1 MEISNKKKSNRVAL
15 LIVLSFA
22 AGFGAAT
29 GAYFFILCEE
39 CFDPDGG
46 ETLSTEEKCEKSLT
60 ICINATKSTFNSTIA
75 SKIGH
80 EKVKFLEKLVK
91 KPIIQNALKDSNQK
105 NKKMDEDIR
114 NQINVMREKTW
125 TTSINPTPF
134 MMSIFGNDVADF
146 LRENHVTPHEE
157 FGDVVF
163 GEHILTNIY
172 GPNVA
177 VSVITDNYLQSND
190 EWWQKAF
197 HDPEHEPFARECEFD
212 SSAQMFSEDLVISIF
227 DEKGKLIGIMNS
239 ATPCNVTQ
247 DYLDADKSIQIV
259 REERISDIG
268 KHKIF
273 VLQELMKDPA
283 IQETLIR
290 SNQEF
295 LSFTNEELLE
305 LKEKKSWPKP
315 QEEPTG
321 FQLSIIKNEVAD
333 ILRDNLKVESD
344 DYGDL
349 QFPEM
354 ILTNSK
360 GANVASTDRTY
371 NYIQFFDEWWIV
383 ASENKVLVREC
394 GYDRSIQMNSEDIII
409 QIFDKNDEFIGILNS
424 ASTCDVISDKPALFF
439 GDSN

>member
-22 AGFGAAT
+22 AGFGVAT
-29 GAYFFILCEE
+29 GAYFFILCEN
-39 CFDPDGG
+39 CVDSVGG
-46 ETLSTEEKCEKSLT
+46 GTLSPEEKCEENKT
-60 ICINATKSTFNSTIA
+60 PCIDEGVIVVNSTIA

-80 EKVKFLEKLVK
+80 EKVKVLEKLVK
-91 KPIIQNALKDSNQK
+91 ESIIQNALKISNQK
-105 NKKMDEDIR
+105 ATDMDEDIR

-134 MMSIFGNDVADF
+134 MMSIFKNDVADF
-146 LRENHVTPHEE
+146 LRDNHVKPSEE

-163 GEHILTNIY
+163 GEHILTNVY

-239 ATPCNVTQ
+239 ATPCDVTQ
-247 DYLDADKSIQIV
+247 DSLDADKSIKSV
-259 REERISDIG
+259 TEEELSDIG
-268 KHKIF
+268 KYKIS
-273 VLQELMKDPA
+273 VLQELMEDPT
-283 IQETLIR
+283 IQKTLIL

-295 LSFTNEELLE
+295 SSFTDEELLE
-305 LKEKKSWPKP
+305 LKGENPWPKP
-315 QEEPTG
+315 QEEPTE
-321 FQLSIIKNEVAD
+321 FQLSVISNAVAD
-333 ILRDNLKVESD
+333 ILRNNLKIESD
-344 DYGDL
+344 EHGEL

-354 ILTNSK
+354 ILTNVK
-360 GANVASTDRTY
+360 GVTIASTDRTY
-371 NYIQFFDEWWIV
+371 NYVQFFEAWWIK
-383 ASENKVLVREC
+383 ASEDKVLVRQC

-409 QIFDKNDEFIGILNS
+409 QIFDKNEEFIGILNS
-424 ASTCDVISDKPALFF
+424 ASACDVILDRTTQFY